1 MNKVLAVM
9 VGLILMVGCNDSIP
23 RPNPYRCEVI
33 GYEYNLTIPDATP
46 LIRTEWDGYIEVVAI
61 YPDTV
66 VLGNVTNIP
75 TGAYIEVTYRDVSI
89 ETEDSTDIGFSYIVV
104 HATMVKVE

>member
-1 MNKVLAVM
+1 MNKLLAVM
-9 VGLILMVGCNDSIP
+9 VGLILMVGCNDSTP
-23 RPNPYRCEVI
+23 RTNPYRCEVI

-75 TGAYIEVTYRDVSI
+75 TGTYIEVTYRNVSI
-89 ETEDSTDIGFSYIVV
+89 ETDVEDDFAYVVV
-104 HATMVKVE
+104 HATRVRVE